1 MGGMA
6 GAGGMGGMAGAGG
19 MGGMAGAGGMGG
31 MAGAGGMGGAGGM
44 PPVAT
49 SCLDLN
55 DGINTDGE
63 YMIEVNGNQLN
74 VYCDMTTD
82 GGGWTQL
89 YDQDVAQGYE
99 DPATNW
105 VADGG
110 VNVTQPVS
118 RHYSIL
124 FLTAEFEGASPG
136 FEFFI
141 DWPNDGDGFMWW
153 TQSENP
159 LVGRGIVNVMDESP
173 MGQLGGPGLPF
184 GGVGPDNNG
193 VSTLDGS
200 IGVWWWWAIGT
211 SAPYLDVGI
220 PAYFDSDAGRLVAT
234 RARLFVR

>member
-1 MGGMA
+1 MDVVDVLVEDVDVVLVGDAVGVLGQA
-6 GAGGMGGMAGAGG
+6 DRAEDHVAQI
-19 MGGMAGAGGMGG
+19 
-31 MAGAGGMGGAGGM
+31 AGGMGGAGGM
-44 PPVAT
+44 PPVET

-63 YMIEVNGNQLN
+63 YMIEVNGNSLN

-124 FLTAEFEGASPG
+124 FLIAEFEGASPG

-141 DWPNDGDGFMWW
+141 DWPNDGDGFVRWA
-153 TQSENP
+153 QSENP
-159 LVGRGIVNVMDESP
+159 LVGRGTVDNIVQSP
-173 MGQLGGPGLPF
+173 TNQLGGPPFDGLAA
-184 GGVGPDNNG
+184 DNDG
-193 VSTLDGS
+193 FSALDGNS
-200 IGVWWWWAIGT
+200 GAWWWWAIGT
-211 SAPYLDVGI
+211 SAPYLDGI
-220 PAYFDSDAGRLVAT
+220 PAYGSSDDGSLIAT
-234 RARLFVR
+234 RARLWVR